1 LKIIFTPT
9 ARNQFLDAVA
19 YIRRE
24 NPSAAISFRIK
35 AEDLLSRL
43 HEFPESGRL
52 LPEFPDLPFRQVI
65 VAPYRFFYRIKEK
78 TVWIVAVWHSAQLPN
93 EPKDVAGG

>member
-24 NPSAAISFRIK
+24 NRSAAISFRIK
-35 AEDLLSRL
+35 AEDILSRL
-43 HEFPESGRL
+43 HEFPESGGL
-52 LPEFPDLPFRQVI
+52 LPEFPDLLFREVI

-78 TVWIVAVWHSAQLPN
+78 TVWIVAVWHSAQLTN